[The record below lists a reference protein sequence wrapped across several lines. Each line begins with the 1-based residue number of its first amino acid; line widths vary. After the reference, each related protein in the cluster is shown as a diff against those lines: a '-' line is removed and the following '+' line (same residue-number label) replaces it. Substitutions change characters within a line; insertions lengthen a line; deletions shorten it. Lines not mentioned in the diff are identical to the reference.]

1 MDLHFLLH
9 VLHVNLKKKTQN
21 QNKDPKQTQ
30 LIPNKT
36 RIFLHN
42 MMSVC
47 SFLIKERTKE
57 ILSEENL
64 NLHTYKSW
72 GCCQKNLPINVN

>member
-9 VLHVNLKKKTQN
+9 MLHVNLKKNQKK

-36 RIFLHN
+36 SICLHI

-47 SFLIKERTKE
+47 SFLIKERTKI
-57 ILSEENL
+57 ILNEENL
-64 NLHTYKSW
+64 NLYTCVSLE
-72 GCCQKNLPINVN
+72 NAARRT